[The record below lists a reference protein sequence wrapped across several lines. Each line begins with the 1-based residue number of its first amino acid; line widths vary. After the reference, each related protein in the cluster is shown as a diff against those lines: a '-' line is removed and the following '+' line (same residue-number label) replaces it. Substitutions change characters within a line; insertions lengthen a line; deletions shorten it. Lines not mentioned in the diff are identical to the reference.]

1 MPENQE
7 PPAARPRGSIMNT
20 QRHSSSFHCLGFEL
34 KPLAQAV
41 CLLGG
46 LCGGFDVAEAEDSEV
61 ASFESD
67 MLWGQ
72 GARSMNLSRF
82 RESNLVEPGVHNFEV
97 QLNSTPVGPQDVRFV
112 ATEDPARGKACFSRL
127 QLEQFGVKLDQ
138 LPEDKLI
145 GDCLD
150 LPSLIEGAGVAVD
163 VGEQRLDVSIPQA
176 MLRRNPRGYVSPER
190 WDRGVSAGFLDYNL
204 SSYQSSTQGL
214 AQQSAYA
221 SLNGGLNLGDWRLR
235 QRSALNIGEQGQTLQ
250 NLATFAQRD
259 VDSLRSQLTLGD
271 SFTDGDLFDSVSMR
285 GIRLNSDER
294 MLPDSQRG
302 YAPVVRGIAA
312 TNARVTIRQNG
323 YIIHEETVAPGT
335 FEISDLNPT
344 SSNGDLE
351 VTVTEATGQESHFT
365 VPFSSVA
372 RSLRPGVSRYT
383 ASLGQARDLT
393 HGYSPYVAQGS
404 YQRGITNSITAYT
417 GSSVT
422 DGYTSALLGGV
433 LNTEYGAFG
442 ADLTQSATKLGGQQF
457 TGRSV
462 SVSYNKV
469 LSTGTNFTVASYR
482 YSTDGYFGLND
493 ALNARD
499 QLEAYGDEKGGVDD
513 IRRARSRSEINVS
526 QTVGRGYL
534 FVTGSVQN
542 YWNDTG
548 SDTQFQAG
556 YNHSW
561 NWGSASISA
570 SRTQDAFGESEN
582 QVLLSF
588 SMPIGKFGSNRP
600 YLTSSVSHSSSGA
613 SNVQSTLSGTAGKEG
628 QIDYGVTGTYDSPGT
643 SSLSGNGQY
652 RTSYGTLN
660 ASVSQGSDY
669 RQISAGM
676 AGSVVA
682 HPRGVTFG
690 QTLGDSI
697 AIIDAPG
704 AGAALVS
711 GASNVK
717 LDGQGLAVVPYLTPY
732 RVNTLELD
740 PKGLSD
746 NVELKSTAQN
756 VVPRSGSVVMVKY
769 DTISGHALLIQSRQ
783 SDGNPLPF
791 GASVYDEK
799 NQEVGVVGQGG
810 QIFVRVT
817 ADKGALRVPL
827 DGEGAESCQ
836 IRYEVPAAAGSG
848 DLQNLQADCAR

>member
-1 MPENQE
+1 
-7 PPAARPRGSIMNT
+7 MN
-20 QRHSSSFHCLGFEL
+20 SSSHVQLPTRQAFQL
-34 KPLAQAV
+34 KPIALAICV
-41 CLLGG
+41 LGG
-46 LCGGFDVAEAEDSEV
+46 VCSGVALAEPAEGEV

-82 RESNLVEPGVHNFEV
+82 RESNLIEPGTYNLEIV
-97 QLNSTPVGPQDVRFV
+97 LNGTPVGPSDIVFV
-112 ATEDPARGKACFSRL
+112 AGEQPGHAKACFSRL

-138 LPEDKLI
+138 LPEDKLS

-150 LPSLIEGAGVAVD
+150 LASLIEGASASVD
-163 VGEQRLDVSIPQA
+163 VGEQRLELSIPQA
-176 MLRRNPRGYVSPER
+176 MLRHNPRGYVSPER
-190 WDRGVSAGFLDYNL
+190 WDRGVNAGFLDYNL
-204 SSYQSSTQGL
+204 SGYQNSSQGV

-221 SLNGGLNLGDWRLR
+221 SLNAGLNLGDWRLR
-235 QRSALNIGEQGQTLQ
+235 QRSALNWGQEGKSLQ

-271 SFTDGDLFDSVSMR
+271 AFTDGDLFDSVSMR
-285 GIRLNSDER
+285 GVRLNSDDR

-302 YAPVVRGIAA
+302 YAPIVRGIAS

-323 YIIHEETVAPGT
+323 YIIHEETVAPGA

-344 SSNGDLE
+344 SDNGDLD
-351 VTVTEATGQESHFT
+351 VTVTEANGQESHFT

-383 ASLGQARDLT
+383 FSLGQVRDLT
-393 HGYSPYVAQGS
+393 YGYSPYIAQGT
-404 YQRGITNSITAYT
+404 YQRGITNSVTAYT
-417 GSSVT
+417 GSTLTEGYASV
-422 DGYTSALLGGV
+422 LLGGV

-442 ADLTQSATKLGGQQF
+442 ADLTQSSTDLDGQNF

-462 SVSYNKV
+462 RISYNKV
-469 LSTGTNFTVASYR
+469 LQSTGTHFTVAAHR
-482 YSTDGYFGLND
+482 YSTDGYFGVDD
-493 ALNARD
+493 ALNAQD
-499 QLEAYGDEKGGVDD
+499 QLREYGDEEGGADA

-526 QTVGRGYL
+526 QSIGRGYL
-534 FVTGSVQN
+534 FVSGSVQN

-561 NWGSASISA
+561 NWGSASVSA

-582 QVLLSF
+582 QVLLSV
-588 SMPIGKFGSNRP
+588 SLPIGKVGGNRP

-613 SNVQSTLSGTAGKEG
+613 SNMQSTLSGTAGKDG
-628 QIDYGVTGTYDSPGT
+628 QINYGVTGAYDSPADSQGAA
-643 SSLSGNGQY
+643 SLSGNTQY
-652 RTSYGTLN
+652 RSSFGTLN
-660 ASVSQGSDY
+660 GSMSQGSDY
-669 RQISAGM
+669 RQVSAGI

-682 HPRGVTFG
+682 HPNGVTFG

-704 AGAALVS
+704 AAGAQVTN
-711 GASNVK
+711 ASNVK
-717 LDGQGLAVVPYLTPY
+717 LDGQGQAVVPYLTAY

-746 NVELKSTAQN
+746 DIELKSTAQD
-756 VVPRSGSVVMVKY
+756 VVPRSGSVVMVKF
-769 DTISGHALLIQSRQ
+769 DTVSGHALLIQSRQ
-783 SDGNPLPF
+783 SDGSPLPF
-791 GASVYDEK
+791 GASVYNEK

-810 QIFVRVT
+810 KIFVRV
-817 ADKGALRVPL
+817 
-827 DGEGAESCQ
+827 DGDSGKLHVLLASEGSKRCS
-836 IRYEVPAAAGSG
+836 ITYSVPATQAGGKDASLETI
-848 DLQNLQADCAR
+848 DAVCAG

>member
-1 MPENQE
+1 MNS
-7 PPAARPRGSIMNT
+7 ARYFPLSQPMA
-20 QRHSSSFHCLGFEL
+20 FPF
-34 KPLAQAV
+34 KPLALAV

-46 LCGGFDVAEAEDSEV
+46 LCSGLALAGPDEGEV
-61 ASFESD
+61 ANFESD

-82 RESNLVEPGVHNFEV
+82 RESNLVEPGVHNLAV
-97 QLNSTPVGPQDVRFV
+97 QLNGTPLGPQDIHFV
-112 ATEDPARGKACFSRL
+112 EGDQPGHGKACFSRL

-138 LPEDKLI
+138 LPPDKLT

-150 LPSLIEGAGVAVD
+150 LPALIEGASASVD
-163 VGEQRLDVSIPQA
+163 VGEQRLDLSIPQA

-190 WDRGVSAGFLDYNL
+190 WDHGVNAGFLDYNL
-204 SSYQSSTQGL
+204 SGYQSSSQGRD
-214 AQQSAYA
+214 QQTAYA

-235 QRSALNIGEQGQTLQ
+235 QRSSLNWGQDGKTLQ
-250 NLATFAQRD
+250 NLATYAQRD

-271 SFTDGDLFDSVSMR
+271 AYTDGDLFDSVPLR
-285 GIRLNSDER
+285 GVRLNSDER

-323 YIIHEETVAPGT
+323 YIIHEETVAPGA

-344 SSNGDLE
+344 SDNGDLD
-351 VTVTEATGQESHFT
+351 VTVTEASGQESHFS

-372 RSLRPGVSRYT
+372 RSLRPGVSRYS
-383 ASLGQARDLT
+383 ASVGQVRGLT
-393 HGYSPYVAQGS
+393 YGYSPYVAQAT
-404 YQRGITNSITAYT
+404 YQRGLTNSVTAYT
-417 GSSVT
+417 GGTGS
-422 DGYTSALLGGV
+422 DGYTALLLGGV

-442 ADLTQSATKLGGQQF
+442 ADLTQASTDLNSQQYS
-457 TGRSV
+457 GRSLRI
-462 SVSYNKV
+462 SYNKI
-469 LSTGTNFTVASYR
+469 LQSTGTNFTVASYR

-499 QLEAYGDEKGGVDD
+499 QLEAFGDEKGGADA

-526 QTVGRGYL
+526 QNIGRGYL
-534 FVTGSVQN
+534 FVSGSRQD

-561 NWGSASISA
+561 NWGSASVSA
-570 SRTQDAFGESEN
+570 SRTQDAFGGSEN
-582 QVLLSF
+582 QVLLSV
-588 SMPIGKFGSNRP
+588 SLPIGSAGGNRP

-613 SNVQSTLSGTAGKEG
+613 SNLQSTLSGTAGQDG
-628 QIDYGVTGTYDSPGT
+628 QINYGITSAYDSPADGQGAA
-643 SSLSGNGQY
+643 SLGGNAQY
-652 RTSYGTLN
+652 RDAYGTLN
-660 ASVSQGSDY
+660 GSVSQGSDY
-669 RQISAGM
+669 RQLSAGI

-704 AGAALVS
+704 AAGAQVS
-711 GASNVK
+711 SASNVK
-717 LDGQGLAVVPYLTPY
+717 LNSQGQAVVPYLTAY

-746 NVELKSTAQN
+746 DVELKSTTQD
-756 VVPRSGSVVMVKY
+756 VVPRSGSVMLVKF
-769 DTISGHALLIQSRQ
+769 DAVTGRALLIQSRQ
-783 SDGNPLPF
+783 SDGSPLPF

-810 QIFVRVT
+810 KIFARVEGDSGT
-817 ADKGALRVPL
+817 LRVPL
-827 DGEGAESCQ
+827 DGDKSCTLH
-836 IRYEVPAAAGSG
+836 YSVPSNQVGDKDAPLEAIDAPCAG
-848 DLQNLQADCAR
+848 

>member
-1 MPENQE
+1 
-7 PPAARPRGSIMNT
+7 MNT
-20 QRHSSSFHCLGFEL
+20 ARQHPTFHNFQL
-34 KPLAQAV
+34 KPLALAI

-46 LCGGFDVAEAEDSEV
+46 LFGGFGMAEAEDSEV
-61 ASFESD
+61 ATFESD

-82 RESNLVEPGVHNFEV
+82 RESNLVEPGVYNFEV
-97 QLNSTPVGPQDVRFV
+97 LLNGTPVGPQEIRFV
-112 ATEDPARGKACFSRL
+112 ADADPARGKACFSRV

-138 LPEDKLI
+138 LPADKLS

-150 LPSLIEGAGVAVD
+150 LASLIEGAGVTVD
-163 VGEQRLDVSIPQA
+163 VGEQRLEVSIPQA

-190 WDRGVSAGFLDYNL
+190 WDRGVNAGFLDYNL
-204 SSYQSSTQGL
+204 SGYQSTAQGL
-214 AQQSAYA
+214 SQQSGYA

-235 QRSALNIGEQGQTLQ
+235 QRSALNLGEEGKSLQ
-250 NLATFAQRD
+250 NLATYAQRD
-259 VDSLRSQLTLGD
+259 IDSLRSQLTLGD

-285 GIRLNSDER
+285 GVRLNSDDR

-323 YIIHEETVAPGT
+323 YIIHEETVAPGA

-344 SSNGDLE
+344 SNNGDLD
-351 VTVTEATGQESHFT
+351 VTVTEANGQESHFS

-383 ASLGQARDLT
+383 ASIGQVRDLT
-393 HGYSPYVAQGS
+393 YGYSPFVAQGT
-404 YQRGITNSITAYT
+404 YQRGITNSVTAYT

-422 DGYTSALLGGV
+422 DGYTSVLLGGV

-442 ADLTQSATKLGGQQF
+442 ADLTQSATELDGQQF
-457 TGRSV
+457 SGRSV
-462 SVSYNKV
+462 RVSYNKV

-499 QLEAYGDEKGGVDD
+499 QLEEFGDEEGGVDA

-526 QTVGRGYL
+526 QNIGRGYL

-542 YWNDTG
+542 YWNDSG

-582 QVLLSF
+582 QVLLSV
-588 SMPIGKFGSNRP
+588 SLPIGKTGSNRP
-600 YLTSSVSHSSSGA
+600 YLTSSVSRSSSGA

-628 QIDYGVTGTYDSPGT
+628 QVNYGVTGNYDSPVDSQAT
-643 SSLSGNGQY
+643 TSLSGNGQY
-652 RTSYGTLN
+652 RTSFGTLN
-660 ASVSQGSDY
+660 GSASQGSDY
-669 RQISAGM
+669 RQVSAGI

-704 AGAALVS
+704 AAGAQVS

-717 LDGQGLAVVPYLTPY
+717 LDDQGQAVVPYLTPY

-740 PKGLSD
+740 PKGLAD
-746 NVELKSTAQN
+746 DVELKSTTQD
-756 VVPRSGSVVMVKY
+756 VVPRSGSVVLVKY
-769 DTISGHALLIQSRQ
+769 ETVSGHALLIQSRQ
-783 SDGNPLPF
+783 SDGSPLPF
-791 GASVYDEK
+791 GASVYDES

-810 QIFVRVT
+810 QIFVRLE
-817 ADKGALRVPL
+817 DESGKLRVPL
-827 DGEGAESCQ
+827 GAEQSCNIQ
-836 IRYEVPAAAGSG
+836 YAARGGAAGIG
-848 DLQNLQADCAR
+848 NGGLETVEAVCKP